1 MRYVALL
8 RGIMPSNPNMH
19 GEKLRS
25 VFEELGFKNVVSVIA
40 SGNVVFDSP
49 SRSPATLEKKIEDA
63 LPKKLGF
70 KSTTIIRSQLEFEA
84 LVKRDPFKGVKDEK
98 PNYLI
103 VTFFKDR
110 NKELCT
116 VVDLSSDKT
125 PNFMSAVEKKHG
137 KAITTR
143 TWKTVHRILK
153 KMESH

>member
-19 GEKLRS
+19 GKKLRS
-25 VFEELGFKNVVSVIA
+25 VFEELGFKNVASVIA
-40 SGNVVFDSP
+40 SGNIVFN
-49 SRSPATLEKKIEDA
+49 SPARSASALEKKIEDA

-70 KSTTIIRSQLEFEA
+70 KSITIIRSQTEIEA
-84 LVKRDPFKGVKDEK
+84 LVKKDPFKGIEDEK

-103 VTFFKDR
+103 VTFFKDHT
-110 NKELCT
+110 KELCT
-116 VVDLSSDKT
+116 VVDLSADKT
-125 PNFMSAVEKKHG
+125 LNFMSALEKKHG

-153 KMESH
+153 KM